1 MSELDFRPLFWESV
15 EEGKHFHVGDRIKA
29 PKQLQAWSKWGI
41 MNFLRVA
48 FGFPILQSPHSVG
61 TVTRYYAGRKEGL
74 SRRQQVRDRVKV
86 EWDDGSLGQYDVT
99 EIAALGL
106 IEMLA
111 DEC

>member
-1 MSELDFRPLFWESV
+1 MSELDFRSLFWESV
-15 EEGKHFHVGDRIKA
+15 EAGKHFRVGERIKA
-29 PKQLQAWSKWGI
+29 PERLQAWSKWGI

-61 TVTRYYAGRKEGL
+61 TVTRYYAGRKDGL
-74 SRRQQVRDRVKV
+74 RQPPARDKVKV
-86 EWDDGSLGQYDVT
+86 EWDDGSIGQYDVT
-99 EIAALGL
+99 EIAPLGL